1 MAPANPRE
9 TSLKSPLSQPHHRG
23 GRALGLAPQGREQWV
38 RAAPGYQ
45 RDGEAPKQSQARKQH
60 PERTRF
66 ASRGEAWRAESRPD
80 AMPVLRAS
88 GTLPTSLLREKF
100 SSATAL
106 VQLAP
111 AAFHPAA
118 APRVFGATVV
128 ASTLHRS
135 DMSYGMEQVQ
145 LDYGS
150 ISPPLV
156 RNRNFGTFPRTLL
169 NLTSSL
175 NSGVIH
181 KEMLPVLLFLLLSA
195 DSAKQQPAEESHH
208 THGTHNQATPGINIT
223 SPPHLGSLWAFSTR
237 DRQVSFQLYVRYLLG
252 KDKFCFSQIKGK
264 KIKKE

>member
-9 TSLKSPLSQPHHRG
+9 TSLKTPLSQPHHRG

-38 RAAPGYQ
+38 GAAPGYR
-45 RDGEAPKQSQARKQH
+45 RDGEAPKQSEARKRH

-66 ASRGEAWRAESRPD
+66 ASRGKPGVRNRGPTRCPRRDARAPCQRD
-80 AMPVLRAS
+80 AADLAAS
-88 GTLPTSLLREKF
+88 GEVLFCNGFGAARPCSLP
-100 SSATAL
+100 
-106 VQLAP
+106 
-111 AAFHPAA
+111 PAA

-135 DMSYGMEQVQ
+135 NMSYGMEQVQ

-150 ISPPLV
+150 ISPPLA

-181 KEMLPVLLFLLLSA
+181 KETLPVLFLLPPA

-223 SPPHLGSLWAFSTR
+223 PPPTRAAFEPSPLETGRCNFSFMFAT
-237 DRQVSFQLYVRYLLG
+237 
-252 KDKFCFSQIKGK
+252 C
-264 KIKKE
+264 